1 MQKVKEKKEP
11 KQTIGKKNVRRN
23 VKRNWKDIVAL
34 RFGWAGRRKVRR
46 QIKDRL
52 FRFLSSASQRHPTSI
67 KSVLPALLSLHYK
80 KQCTACGSAGRAAGK
95 CAAR

>member
-34 RFGWAGRRKVRR
+34 RFGWAGR

-52 FRFLSSASQRHPTSI
+52 CVS
-67 KSVLPALLSLHYK
+67 
-80 KQCTACGSAGRAAGK
+80 
-95 CAAR
+95 